1 MNTTKSKK
9 SAEEGRDK
17 GMENGVWMANDLD
30 RLLEMILEA
39 GARMMRARASS
50 LLLLEKKTGRLNFQ
64 VATGAKKE
72 DIKQF
77 SLRMGEG
84 IAGHVASTGEP
95 LLIPDVSRDRRWY
108 RYISDQ
114 IGFKTRSI
122 ACVPLK
128 VGSRVIGVVEF
139 INKGEKG
146 RFQESDLELINVFAE
161 LAAIAIENARKF
173 KLVELENRDLKQ
185 DLHLSHEI
193 VGKSHAIRQVVSD
206 ALQVADSMAST
217 LILGESGTGKELLA
231 RLIHQASPRKDRPLV
246 ALNCAAMPETLLE
259 AELFGYEKGAFTGAT
274 GTKIGKFEL
283 ADEGTIFL
291 DEIAEMSPAMQAKLL
306 RVLQDGIF
314 YRLGGNT
321 PIAVDIRVIAATNR
335 KIGKEVQSGNFREDL
350 YYRLNVVELQMPPL
364 RERKSDIPLLAAH
377 FVEWFRKEKGYLH
390 LEISDAAMEKMI
402 GYDWPGNVRELQNAL
417 ERAVV
422 MGRGRKIEP
431 EDLPMFASR
440 GPSAEGIDVGMTLE
454 EAMHAFKK
462 KFIRMNLKK
471 TGGNQTR
478 AAKIMGIQRTYLSR
492 LISRYGIKKDR
503 KHR

>member
-9 SAEEGRDK
+9 TGEEGRDK
-17 GMENGVWMANDLD
+17 TMENGVWMANDLD
-30 RLLEMILEA
+30 RLLEMILET

-50 LLLLEKKTGRLNFQ
+50 LLLLDKKTGRLNFQ
-64 VATGAKKE
+64 VATGAKKDE
-72 DIKQF
+72 IKQF
-77 SLRMGEG
+77 SVRVGEG
-84 IAGHVASTGEP
+84 IAGQVASTGEA

-108 RYISDQ
+108 RHISDQ

-146 RFQESDLELINVFAE
+146 RFQDSDLELINVFAE

-193 VGKSHAIRQVVSD
+193 VGKSEAIGQVVSE
-206 ALQVADSMAST
+206 AVKVADSMASA

-231 RLIHQASPRKDRPLV
+231 RLIHQASSRKDRPLV

-259 AELFGYEKGAFTGAT
+259 AELFGHEKGAFTGAT

-335 KIGKEVQSGNFREDL
+335 KIDKEVQSGNFREDL
-350 YYRLNVVELQMPPL
+350 YYRLNVVELHMPPL

-377 FVEWFRKEKGYLH
+377 FVERFRKEKGYVS
-390 LEISDAAMEKMI
+390 LEISDAAIEKMTD
-402 GYDWPGNVRELQNAL
+402 YDWPGNVRELQNAL

-422 MGRGRKIEP
+422 MGRGGAIEP
-431 EDLPMFASR
+431 EDLPMF
-440 GPSAEGIDVGMTLE
+440 GPRRSGAEDIDVGMTLE

-503 KHR
+503 KQH